1 MLKQFFAPI
10 IATLIFGISG
20 TVVAI
25 PTLQLDIEGG
35 YYDSANE
42 DMVSESPQF
51 NLYAY
56 GNSNGTT
63 GGGGT
68 TTEFDML
75 NTTYYL
81 SIALT
86 PTVDSALDLGS
97 IDINGSTYSA
107 TSDFTYGTPPFSATA
122 NPDLT
127 HGGYFDTY
135 YLELAFNFDAAMTA
149 SLVNTETDGGLT
161 PDTSGTDM
169 FFIPFLIDMTN
180 LAGGYNLHF
189 DLYTTADRNGEI
201 IRGDFAPYSHDAST
215 NVPEP
220 ASLALFSIGLLGL
233 GVISRRKKL
242 NQA

>member
-1 MLKQFFAPI
+1 MLKQLFVPI
-10 IATLIFGISG
+10 IATLIFGI
-20 TVVAI
+20 TEIAVAV

-35 YYDSANE
+35 YYDTTNE
-42 DMVSESPQF
+42 DMVTDSPIF
-51 NLYAY
+51 DLYAY

-68 TTEFDML
+68 TTTAEML
-75 NTTYYL
+75 ATTYYL
-81 SIALT
+81 SVALT
-86 PTVDSALDLGS
+86 PTVNSALDLGS
-97 IDINGSTYSA
+97 IDVNGSTYSA
-107 TSDFTYGTPPFSATA
+107 TSDFTYGTPPFEATA

-149 SLVNTETDGGLT
+149 SLVNTETDGGLS
-161 PDTSGTDM
+161 PDTSGSDM
-169 FFIPFLIDMTN
+169 FYIPFLIDMTN

-189 DLYTTADRNGEI
+189 DLYSTAERNGEI